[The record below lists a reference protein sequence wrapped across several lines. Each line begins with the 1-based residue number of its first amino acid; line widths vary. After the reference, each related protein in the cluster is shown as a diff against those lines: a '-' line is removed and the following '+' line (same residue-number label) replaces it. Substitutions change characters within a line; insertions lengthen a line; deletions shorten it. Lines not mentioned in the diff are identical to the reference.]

1 MARPTERRRQIVA
14 FILAGIFPGLG
25 QFYNRERIKG
35 TTFLAAGVVLSWLM
49 GRAMP
54 MPTALSMPPPLG
66 AGFIVPLVLLLAI
79 WLWSIIDAWRVA
91 GR

>member
-1 MARPTERRRQIVA
+1 MTEPNARRRQVVA

-25 QFYNRERIKG
+25 QFYNRERMKG
-35 TTFLAAGVVLSWLM
+35 TMFLVAGVVLTWLM

-54 MPTALSMPPPLG
+54 MPTALSMPPLG

-79 WLWSIIDAWRVA
+79 WLWSLIDAWRVA